1 MLLDRPH
8 QALEPLRLRE
18 RVGVEERQ
26 PLAVFDRR
34 RGDVVAGSKP
44 RVFVEGYE
52 LDPRHPRGDF
62 TRTVGARVVDDHDP
76 IGRPTLLRE
85 SGKRGTQVGSS
96 IPIHDEHRNAHAI
109 IIPRVH
115 TTPGITVIIVNYNS
129 GRHLAECLTS
139 LDAGLAGFHWEGV
152 VIDNASIDGSEVV
165 AEKDEIKTRV
175 RLVRRPTNTGFAA
188 AANLGARTGAAN
200 LLLFVNPDSLVA
212 AGFMDPLIDELE
224 THPRAAAVAPC
235 VLNEDGSPQGNAR
248 GDPTMMTGLFGRSTL
263 LSRLFPSA
271 RVARR
276 NVLPSENQ
284 AAASVD
290 WVSGSCVLVRREA
303 FDEIG
308 GFDERYFLY
317 WEDADLCRRLRA
329 AGWSIRFRPDARV
342 VHVGARSSRTV
353 KPLAIRAFHRSAYL
367 YYATHV
373 APSRLSAHRWLAKGL
388 LFARCG
394 INLLVA
400 RIS

>member
-8 QALEPLRLRE
+8 QPLEPPWLRKRIW
-18 RVGVEERQ
+18 VEERQ
-26 PLAVFDRR
+26 PVAVRDSR
-34 RGDVVAGSKP
+34 RGDVVASGKP
-44 RVFVEGYE
+44 HVVAERDEF
-52 LDPRHPRGDF
+52 DPRHPRGDL

-85 SGKRGTQVGSS
+85 SGKRGSQVGAG
-96 IPIHDEHRNAHAI
+96 IPIHDEHSNAHAI

-129 GRHLAECLTS
+129 GPHLAECLTS
-139 LDAGLAGFHWEGV
+139 LDAGLAGFNWEV
-152 VIDNASIDGSEVV
+152 VVVDNASTDDSEAV
-165 AEKDEIKTRV
+165 AEKGQSRV
-175 RLVRRPTNTGFAA
+175 RLVRLPTNTGFAA
-188 AANLGARTGAAN
+188 AANLGARKGAAN
-200 LLLFVNPDSLVA
+200 LLLFMNPDCLVA
-212 AGFMDPLIDELE
+212 PGFLDPLLDELD
-224 THPRAAAVAPC
+224 TCQRRAAVAPC
-235 VLNEDGSPQGNAR
+235 VVNEDGSPQGNAR

-271 RVARR
+271 RLARR
-276 NVLPSENQ
+276 NVLLPESQ

-303 FDEIG
+303 FNEIG

-317 WEDADLCRRLRA
+317 WEDADLCRRLRN

-373 APSRLSAHRWLAKGL
+373 APSWWSAYRWLAGGL

-394 INLLVA
+394 IKLLAA
-400 RIS
+400 RIR